1 MRTPKIRG
9 AKRRTRRIL
18 REIAALT
25 AAFPQDFENGY
36 WHLHLPAD
44 YKFMTSSRTPRRAK
58 RLCLQALLDGAARL
72 AHLKPDNGRT
82 YRAVVAVDLP
92 QLWSSQIILFEGD
105 DYFRSFFE
113 RNGEPERWTPLP
125 ASRSLQAEWRLSSP
139 ADWRQNGFLEVIEGE
154 DGYRYEGEIWFIG
167 ELTTQNE

>member
-18 REIAALT
+18 KQIEVYT
-25 AAFPQDFENGY
+25 ATFPEDFGNGY

-44 YKFMTSSRTPRRAK
+44 YKFIASSRTPRRAK
-58 RLCLQALLDGAARL
+58 KLCLQAMLDGAARL
-72 AHLKPDNGRT
+72 VDLKPENGRT

-105 DYFRSFFE
+105 DYFRHFFE
-113 RNGEPERWTPLP
+113 RSGEPERWTPLP
-125 ASRSLQAEWRLSSP
+125 AFRSLQAEWRLSCP
-139 ADWRQNGFLEVIEGE
+139 ADWRHSGFLETIADE

-167 ELTTQNE
+167 ELTTENE